1 MRSFIG
7 KNGAGSRVAP
17 YVTSFADRT
26 IAALRTAHDELA
38 GIVSGLSDEQLAR
51 TSGASEWPVS
61 QVLSH
66 LGSGAEIA
74 RAGYVA
80 AVAGADAPGQD
91 FNQPVWDRW
100 NALAPREQAAGFVE
114 HNEALVTWFE
124 ELSPHDRENL
134 QIKLGFLPD
143 PLPLA
148 SVAGMRLHETVQ
160 HSWDAR
166 VGIDP
171 TAVIDDDVALLLFEH
186 LAGDLGFLLRFT
198 GKADQLGEPAR
209 VRIEDTDLT
218 VLVEDHVS
226 VSTSATDPTATFHGS
241 PEAALRLLAGRL
253 KAPYVPAGVDVTGN
267 VKLEDLVRVFPG
279 Y

>member
-1 MRSFIG
+1 M
-7 KNGAGSRVAP
+7 
-17 YVTSFADRT
+17 TSLADRT
-26 IAALRTAHDELA
+26 IAALRTAHDQLA
-38 GIVSGLSDEQLAR
+38 DIVPGLSDGQLAR

-66 LGSGAEIA
+66 LGSGAEIG
-74 RAGYVA
+74 RVGYVA
-80 AVAGADAPGQD
+80 ALAGEEAPGPD
-91 FNQPVWDRW
+91 FNQPIWDRW
-100 NALAPREQAAGFVE
+100 NALTPREQATGFLE

-124 ELSPHDRENL
+124 DLSPEDRKNL

-143 PLPLA
+143 PLPVA

-171 TAVIDDDVALLLFEH
+171 AAVIDDDVALLLFEH
-186 LAGDLGFLLRFT
+186 LAGDLGFVLRFT
-198 GKADQLGEPAR
+198 GKADQVGEQTR
-209 VRIEDTDLT
+209 VRIEGTDVT
-218 VLVEDHVS
+218 AIVDDHVS
-226 VSTSATDPTATFHGS
+226 VSTSATDSTATFHGS

-253 KAPYVPAGVDVTGN
+253 KAPYLPAGVDVTGN
-267 VKLEDLVRVFPG
+267 VKLDDLVRVFPG

>member
-1 MRSFIG
+1 LRTFIG
-7 KNGAGSRVAP
+7 KNGARARVAP

-26 IAALRTAHDELA
+26 IAALRTAHDQLA
-38 GIVSGLSDEQLAR
+38 GIVPGLTDEQLAR
-51 TSGASEWPVS
+51 QSGASEWPVS

-80 AVAGADAPGQD
+80 GLAGEDAPGQD
-91 FNQPVWDRW
+91 FNQQVWDRW
-100 NALAPREQAAGFVE
+100 NALSPREQASGFLE
-114 HNEALVTWFE
+114 HNEALVTWLE
-124 ELSPHDRENL
+124 DLSPDDLENL
-134 QIKLGFLPD
+134 RIKLGFLPE
-143 PLPLA
+143 PLPVA
-148 SVAGMRLHETVQ
+148 SVAGMRLHETAQ

-166 VGIDP
+166 VGLDP
-171 TAVIDDDVALLLFEH
+171 EAVIDDELALLLFEH

-198 GKADQLGEPAR
+198 GKADQLDEPVR
-209 VRIEDTDLT
+209 LRIEGTDVS

-226 VSTSATDPTATFHGS
+226 ISTSAADPTATFHGS

-253 KAPYVPAGVDVTGN
+253 KEPYVPPLVEVTGN
-267 VKLEDLVRVFPG
+267 VKLDDLVRVFPG